1 MAARKAAA
9 WTGIAVACVAG
20 FEGLRTVAYQDASP
34 AKVWTLCY
42 GETKGVKRGDTA
54 TPAECSDMLEGRLTD
69 FYISAEKCIPS
80 LGTMPP
86 SRIAA
91 VVSLNYNIGPGNLC
105 KSSVA
110 RLLNAG
116 QVQAGCDAFLK
127 WNTAG
132 GIVFRGLTRRREE
145 ERRLCLG

>member
-20 FEGLRTVAYQDASP
+20 FEGLRTAAYRDP
-34 AKVWTLCY
+34 VGIPTVCF
-42 GETKGVKRGDTA
+42 GETKGVRMGDTK
-54 TPAECSDMLEGRLTD
+54 TPDECRAMLEGRLGD
-69 FYISAEKCIPS
+69 FYISAERCIPS

-105 KSSVA
+105 RSSVA